1 MSNDPSSAFKAA
13 VNALQESHLP
23 EALDQ
28 VQALLHQAPD
38 WSAQSEVDD
47 IRRSYQSLLDCM
59 KQGFADSERAKF
71 FSQFLQR
78 TYRTAVEVDRELSLR
93 TVKTDYNDFRLRMR
107 KEGTTLLSV
116 LKEMDLLNQ
125 QLLFSSLTAG
135 LNDGAEGERLHLRPE
150 DKKREELNDC
160 LFHLIHT

>member
-47 IRRSYQSLLDCM
+47 IRRSYQSLLECM
-59 KQGFADSERAKF
+59 KPGFAGSEGEKF
-71 FSQFLQR
+71 FRQCLRR
-78 TYRTAVEVDRELSLR
+78 T
-93 TVKTDYNDFRLRMR
+93 
-107 KEGTTLLSV
+107 
-116 LKEMDLLNQ
+116 
-125 QLLFSSLTAG
+125 
-135 LNDGAEGERLHLRPE
+135 
-150 DKKREELNDC
+150 
-160 LFHLIHT
+160 

>member
-93 TVKTDYNDFRLRMR
+93 FPK
-107 KEGTTLLSV
+107 
-116 LKEMDLLNQ
+116 
-125 QLLFSSLTAG
+125 
-135 LNDGAEGERLHLRPE
+135 HL
-150 DKKREELNDC
+150 
-160 LFHLIHT
+160 